1 MSRSGPIVKRGFN
14 KVKAGGDQAFTLPY
28 GTSAAPIMNVK
39 AKPYIKKVKNVKVGD
54 KVYKGTGNKKI
65 KITMYPPLK
74 GPAGSSQVTKGGS
87 GGKKPSLSKYEGG
100 RMTGF
105 NIKRFMK

>member
-1 MSRSGPIVKRGFN
+1 MSRSGPTVKRGFN
-14 KVKAGGDQAFTLPY
+14 KVKSGGDQAFTLPY

-39 AKPYIKKVKNVKVGD
+39 AKPYIKKVKNVQVGD

-74 GPAGSSQVTKGGS
+74 GPAGASQVTKHT
-87 GGKKPSLSKYEGG
+87 GGKKPNLSNYEGG

>member
-1 MSRSGPIVKRGFN
+1 MLKKHRVFKENEAKCWKIIEFLN
-14 KVKAGGDQAFTLPY
+14 K
-28 GTSAAPIMNVK
+28 I
-39 AKPYIKKVKNVKVGD
+39 GD

-65 KITMYPPLK
+65 KVTMYPPLK
-74 GPAGSSQVTKGGS
+74 GPAGASQVTKHT
-87 GGKKPSLSKYEGG
+87 GGKKPNLSNYEGG